1 MDTMRR
7 SEREKRNKTPL
18 IAGPQNRVQAALDRL
33 WAGRPMGWYPSF
45 PWGKCHPA
53 EMEFVG

>member
-1 MDTMRR
+1 MDTMRQ

-33 WAGRPMGWYPSF
+33 WAGRPMG
-45 PWGKCHPA
+45 
-53 EMEFVG
+53 

>member
-18 IAGPQNRVQAALDRL
+18 IAGPQNRVQTALDRL
-33 WAGRPMGWYPSF
+33 WAGRPMGWYSPFSLGKMPS
-45 PWGKCHPA
+45 C
-53 EMEFVG
+53 